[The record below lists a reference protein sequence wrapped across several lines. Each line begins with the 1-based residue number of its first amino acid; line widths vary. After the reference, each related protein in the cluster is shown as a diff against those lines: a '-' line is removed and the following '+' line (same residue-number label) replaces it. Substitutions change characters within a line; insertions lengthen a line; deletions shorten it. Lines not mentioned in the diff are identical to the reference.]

1 MKNQTSFKA
10 GNNFGRPKG
19 AQSKTTKEAKELF
32 ISIMQGEV
40 SNIQDALTKV
50 RKKDPARYLDTIS
63 RLFPYFMPKQLDI
76 TTEGQSFPAPQ
87 IILNGAN
94 RAK

>member
-10 GNNFGRPKG
+10 GNPGKPKG
-19 AQSKTTKEAKELF
+19 AEAKTTKAAKELF
-32 ISIMQGEV
+32 VNIMQGEV
-40 SNIQDALTKV
+40 SNIKDSLDKV
-50 RKKDPARYLDTIS
+50 RKKDPARYLDTLS
-63 RLFPYFMPKQLDI
+63 RLFPYFMPKQVDI
-76 TTEGQSFPAPQ
+76 TSDGETFIAPQ